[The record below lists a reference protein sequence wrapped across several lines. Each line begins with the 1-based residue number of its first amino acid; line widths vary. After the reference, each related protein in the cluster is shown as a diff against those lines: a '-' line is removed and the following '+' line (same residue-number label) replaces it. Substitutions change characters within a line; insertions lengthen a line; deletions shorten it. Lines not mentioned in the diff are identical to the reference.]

1 MNISRRIL
9 RSASLILATLV
20 GSASALAAQ
29 GVTTGA
35 VTGTVRDAAGA
46 PVEGAQ
52 IQVINRATGFRAGGV
67 TRSNG
72 LYYVQ
77 GLEVGGPYTV
87 RARRIGFEPVEKN
100 DVIVSLSQAT
110 RVDLSLNAA
119 ATQLQGVQITA
130 SAATTEISPTKQGP
144 STQISDTVLQAIPNL
159 SRNIT
164 DLLKLTPQ
172 VSRS

>member
-1 MNISRRIL
+1 MIV
-9 RSASLILATLV
+9 AALI
-20 GSASALAAQ
+20 GSAPALVAQ

-52 IQVINRATGFRAGGV
+52 IQVINRATGFRSGGV

-87 RARRIGFEPVEKN
+87 RARRIGFEPVERT

-110 RVDLSLNAA
+110 R
-119 ATQLQGVQITA
+119 
-130 SAATTEISPTKQGP
+130 
-144 STQISDTVLQAIPNL
+144 
-159 SRNIT
+159 
-164 DLLKLTPQ
+164 
-172 VSRS
+172 